1 MTTVKT
7 HIYSEEQTKGLDPA
21 RIPRHV
27 AIIPDGNRRWA
38 RKQQMVATEGHRQGA
53 DTLLSIV
60 KAAKELG
67 VKAITFYT
75 FSTENWNR
83 SPEEVSAFMFLL
95 AQYLLTQKED
105 MVQHGIRLHT
115 IGDLSR
121 IPSDLNGIIEE
132 TKDATG
138 HCYEFDLILA
148 LNYGARDELR
158 RAFHSILDDYAQ
170 EKVKKEEIT
179 EELISRHLDTG
190 QWGDP
195 DLLIRAGGEL
205 RVSNFLLW
213 QISYAEI
220 CVIPVLWPDFT
231 SEILLDAILS
241 FQQRDR
247 RLGGA

>member
-1 MTTVKT
+1 MTLPKNT
-7 HIYSEEQTKGLDPA
+7 IYTKAQTNKVDPA
-21 RIPRHV
+21 CIPRHI

-38 RKQQMVATEGHRQGA
+38 KQKQMIASEGHRQGA
-53 DTLLSIV
+53 DTILNIV
-60 KAAKELG
+60 KAAKELN

-75 FSTENWNR
+75 FSTENWGR
-83 SPEEVSAFMFLL
+83 SQEEVNAFMFLL
-95 AQYLLTQKED
+95 AQYLLTQKEE
-105 MVQHGIRLHT
+105 MIRHGIRLNT

-121 IPSDLNGIIEE
+121 IPSDLTAIISE
-132 TKDATG
+132 TKNSTA
-138 HCYEFDLILA
+138 HCLEFDLILA

-158 RAFHSILDDYAQ
+158 RAFHSILDDYDQ
-170 EKVKKEEIT
+170 KKIKREEIT
-179 EELISRHLDTG
+179 EELISRRLDTSP
-190 QWGDP
+190 WGDP

-220 CVIPVLWPDFT
+220 CVIPVLWPDF
-231 SEILLDAILS
+231 SPEILLDAILS